1 MKTSSSIIYLHSPEF
16 TFIGLLG
23 EFMVP
28 VQNLDKCIVTGY
40 VGGYVARTLRM
51 QIFAPLVDGL
61 EGFVDVYVD
70 SSRFNLFKMQCF

>member
-16 TFIGLLG
+16 TFIGLIG
-23 EFMVP
+23 EIMIS

-40 VGGYVARTLRM
+40 VGGYVARILRM
-51 QIFAPLVDGL
+51 QILGPLVDGF
-61 EGFVDVYVD
+61 EGFEDVIVD